1 LHLWHKAINLY
12 CAIEHFYEL
21 EMITCRKTGKTRK
34 KKRKKKRKKSK
45 NKEKKTPKKRHI
57 IKELDFKLNKR
68 EKKWLELL
76 VSQHDTARLSSDAR
90 DYLSNLLGKCGGNAA
105 TITSSYHTDDNEYD
119 DVLNYNDGDD

>member
-1 LHLWHKAINLY
+1 VKYILRYFQDLFTFFNLKLPLIGLDKDY
-12 CAIEHFYEL
+12 RCE
-21 EMITCRKTGKTRK
+21 
-34 KKRKKKRKKSK
+34 
-45 NKEKKTPKKRHI
+45 KRHI